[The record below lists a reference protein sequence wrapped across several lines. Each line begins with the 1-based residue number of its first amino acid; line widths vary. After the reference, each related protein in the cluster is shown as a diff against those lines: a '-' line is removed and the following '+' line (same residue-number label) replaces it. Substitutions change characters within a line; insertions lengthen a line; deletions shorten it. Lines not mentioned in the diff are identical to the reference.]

1 MAREK
6 LELEFV
12 INSSPAILFNYLSTP
27 SGLSEWFCDNVNIK
41 GKNYVFIWD
50 GDETEAEVLKKVSGK
65 YVRFRWVDGEDD
77 EYFQFEITR
86 DELTNDIAVVI
97 TDWVDDDEIEESELL
112 WESQINDLKNSLG
125 V

>member
-1 MAREK
+1 M
-6 LELEFV
+6 EFV

-50 GDETEAEVLKKVSGK
+50 GEETEAEVLKKVNGK

-112 WESQINDLKNSLG
+112 WESQVNDLKNSLG